1 MFKTLITIMVSLLF
15 VSQSFALASTR
26 PEEHFGEAVRVNCS
40 SMVECHKMQSI
51 NTGNLAPVGEILLV
65 NIYDL
70 GGK

>member
-1 MFKTLITIMVSLLF
+1 MFKTLIAIMVSLLF
-15 VSQSFALASTR
+15 VSQSFALSSTR
-26 PEEHFGEAVRVNCS
+26 QEEHFGEITRLCG
-40 SMVECHKMQSI
+40 SMVECFKMQSF